1 MDKMTMRNEIMTVMI
16 YHMRRE
22 MEWRPRWVLSEIR
35 APYTDAH
42 IARFERVLD
51 ELEVRYS

>member
-1 MDKMTMRNEIMTVMI
+1 MDKMTMRNEVMTVMI
-16 YHMRRE
+16 HHMRKE